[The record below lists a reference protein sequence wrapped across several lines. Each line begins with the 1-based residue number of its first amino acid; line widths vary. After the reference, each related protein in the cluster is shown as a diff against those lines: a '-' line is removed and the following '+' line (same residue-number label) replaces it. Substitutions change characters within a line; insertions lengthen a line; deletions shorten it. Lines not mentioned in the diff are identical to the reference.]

1 MSGKLTLLATDILK
15 YAQPGLYR
23 QFNASGQLLYV
34 GETDNFLA
42 RSVDACFI
50 LKDAAGPDGNPG
62 LTSETTSNGPWH
74 KGFSINRR

>member
-1 MSGKLTLLATDILK
+1 MSGKLILWAEDIRK
-15 YAQPGLYR
+15 YIQSGLYR
-23 QFNASGQLLYV
+23 QFDAAGRLLYI
-34 GETDNFLA
+34 GETDNFSA